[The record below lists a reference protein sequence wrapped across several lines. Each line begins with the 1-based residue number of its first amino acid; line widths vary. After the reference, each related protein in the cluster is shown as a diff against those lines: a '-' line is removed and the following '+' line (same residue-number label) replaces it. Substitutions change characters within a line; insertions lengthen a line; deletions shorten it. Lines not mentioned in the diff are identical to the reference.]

1 MGQKLRDF
9 WKHNWIY
16 LAVLLFIFVF
26 CHFVACFS
34 LVNGPSMENTLQDRD
49 FVIVWQLGYTPKA
62 GDVVVTDKEND
73 FDVNL
78 VKRVVATEGQTV
90 EIQQGKLFIDGKVK
104 QEDYLKEGNWYGDMP
119 PIVVPENSVFLMGDN
134 RNHSSDS
141 REIGCFS
148 NDALL
153 GKVVFRVFP
162 FQRIGAIH

>member
-1 MGQKLRDF
+1 MGQKIRNFL
-9 WKHNWIY
+9 KHNWIY
-16 LAVLLFIFVF
+16 LALLVFIFIF

-34 LVNGPSMENTLQDRD
+34 LVNGPSMENTLHDHD
-49 FVIVWQLGYTPKA
+49 FVIVWQLGYSPKV
-62 GDVVVTDKEND
+62 GDVVVTDQEND

-78 VKRVVATEGQTV
+78 VKRVIATEGQTV
-90 EIQQGKLFIDGKVK
+90 EIEQGVLKIDGVVQ
-104 QEDYLKEGNWYGDMP
+104 QENYLKEDNWYGDMP
-119 PIVVPENSVFLMGDN
+119 PIVVPEDSVFLMGDN

-148 NDALL
+148 NDDLL